1 MVAARRLLRLA
12 AGSCALAA
20 ACDTLPA
27 GAPSLQVAPDGGTF
41 TFGTSTF
48 SFTFDADTFALR
60 NVTTCSADGKHS
72 QGLLSDDTWGG
83 VSGRAAAQSHGS
95 LWQLNY
101 TDCKSA
107 MPLGVNLDALTSPAT
122 KRSHHVAATPAGGS
136 GTVLTLRWLGVG
148 AGPGLPSGLDVSV
161 TVRMGVE
168 SSQAALGAWVDKRGQ
183 SDVCIQDLALPNLR
197 LVLRDKSL
205 DELFAPWFFGQA
217 GSTAAELPGWE
228 GGLDLWKQPVMGDE
242 LPLMPAGGT
251 GAGTM
256 QYMATYSSASGAP
269 LGIYV
274 GAHDPESRLMMLMM
288 EASNFSTAVVS
299 LLSFDPLPI

>member
-48 SFTFDADTFALR
+48 SFTFDAATFALR

-107 MPLGVNLDALTSPAT
+107 MPLGVNLDALTS
-122 KRSHHVAATPAGGS
+122 RSKQ
-136 GTVLTLRWLGVG
+136 
-148 AGPGLPSGLDVSV
+148 DN
-161 TVRMGVE
+161 
-168 SSQAALGAWVDKRGQ
+168 SSLQK
-183 SDVCIQDLALPNLR
+183 
-197 LVLRDKSL
+197 
-205 DELFAPWFFGQA
+205 
-217 GSTAAELPGWE
+217 
-228 GGLDLWKQPVMGDE
+228 
-242 LPLMPAGGT
+242 MPRN
-251 GAGTM
+251 
-256 QYMATYSSASGAP
+256 
-269 LGIYV
+269 
-274 GAHDPESRLMMLMM
+274 SR
-288 EASNFSTAVVS
+288 
-299 LLSFDPLPI
+299 SF